1 MIYYLTEGKIDDLI
15 NKASSEVST
24 FYEHML
30 KWKYWEPEREENSNS
45 WCNSI
50 FRSIYKIQKII
61 DDNTNV
67 KNGVNKR
74 LKDVYNDALS
84 IATKKIAPN
93 ADKRFK
99 VEHGELFEVFGTV
112 DDILDKNKV
121 RSWLL
126 EYIESNSYANGSVE
140 HFYKLD
146 YSKEDLK
153 DKIDKAKNKGKSKKF
168 LYD

>member
-1 MIYYLTEGKIDDLI
+1 MYD
-15 NKASSEVST
+15 
-24 FYEHML
+24 
-30 KWKYWEPEREENSNS
+30 
-45 WCNSI
+45 
-50 FRSIYKIQKII
+50 
-61 DDNTNV
+61 
-67 KNGVNKR
+67 
-74 LKDVYNDALS
+74 DALD

-99 VEHGELFEVFGTV
+99 VEHGELFEVFETI

-126 EYIESNSYANGSVE
+126 ECVDLNSYAKGSVE
-140 HFYKLD
+140 HFYNLD
-146 YSKEDLK
+146 YSKDGKENLK